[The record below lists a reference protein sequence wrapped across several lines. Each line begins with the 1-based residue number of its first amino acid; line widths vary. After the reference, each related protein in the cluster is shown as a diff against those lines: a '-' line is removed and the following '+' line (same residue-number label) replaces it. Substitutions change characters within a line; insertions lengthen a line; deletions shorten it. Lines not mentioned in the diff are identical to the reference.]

1 MDNAAIH
8 VKGLDEL
15 RRKLAKADKRMARE
29 LGQAG
34 KAAADIVAKDA
45 RLRVPARSGRA
56 RKSVRAVAAR
66 GGGAVRGGGK
76 AAEYYPWLDF
86 GGRVGRK
93 QSVVRKRISEGRYIY
108 PSLERNRGAV
118 RESYAEGVRAVL
130 KSNGLI

>member
-8 VKGLDEL
+8 VQGLDEL
-15 RRKLAKADKRMARE
+15 RRKLSKADKRMARE

-66 GGGAVRGGGK
+66 GGGAVKGGGK
-76 AAEYYPWLDF
+76 TAEYYPWLEF
-86 GGRVGRK
+86 GGRVGRRR
-93 QSVVRKRISEGRYIY
+93 SVVRKPVKEGRYIY
-108 PSLERNRGAV
+108 PSLARNRDRV
-118 RESYAEGVRAVL
+118 RESYADGVRSVL